1 MIFKM
6 IEQTLILVKPDG
18 VKRGLIGEVIARF
31 EKRGLKIVGMKMVEI
46 DPDFSKKHYAGH
58 VDKYFYADLE
68 KYIVSGPVAAL
79 VIEGVHAVEVV
90 RKIVGGTEPKDAA
103 VGTIRGDF
111 AHTSN
116 DYSDEKKKAT
126 ANLIHASGN
135 LEEANQEVALWFSI
149 DELHSYEAANEE
161 HVM

>member
-1 MIFKM
+1 M

-18 VKRGLIGEVIARF
+18 VKRGLIGEVISRF
-31 EKRGLKIVGMKMVEI
+31 ENRGMKIVGIKMVKV
-46 DPDFSKKHYAGH
+46 DPDFSKKHYAMH
-58 VDKYFYADLE
+58 VGKGFYAGLE
-68 KYIVSGPVAAL
+68 NFITSGPVVAMT
-79 VIEGVHAVEVV
+79 VEGVHAVEVV
-90 RKIVGGTEPKDAA
+90 RKIVGSTEPKDAA

-126 ANLIHASGN
+126 ENLIHASGN
-135 LEEANQEVALWFSI
+135 LKEAQQEVALWFSI
-149 DELHSYEAANEE
+149 DELHSYKISQED

>member
-1 MIFKM
+1 M

-18 VKRGLIGEVIARF
+18 VKRGLIGEVISRF
-31 EKRGLKIVGMKMVEI
+31 ENRGMKIVGIKMVKV
-46 DPDFSKKHYAGH
+46 DPDFSKKHYAMH
-58 VDKYFYADLE
+58 VGKGFYAGLE
-68 KYIVSGPVAAL
+68 KFITSGPVVAMT
-79 VIEGVHAVEVV
+79 VEGVHAVEVV
-90 RKIVGGTEPKDAA
+90 RKIVGSTEPKDAA

-126 ANLIHASGN
+126 ENLIHASGN
-135 LEEANQEVALWFSI
+135 LKEAQQEVALWFSI
-149 DELHSYEAANEE
+149 DELHSYKISQED